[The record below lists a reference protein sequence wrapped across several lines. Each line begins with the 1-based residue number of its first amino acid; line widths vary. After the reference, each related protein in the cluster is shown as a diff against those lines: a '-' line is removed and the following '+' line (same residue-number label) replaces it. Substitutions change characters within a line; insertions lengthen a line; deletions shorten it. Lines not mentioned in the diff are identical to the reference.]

1 MAYYGFGSILPL
13 NPLVAAVAGLPKNFT
28 TGAMLKSSSP
38 AASITAAYKP
48 TPFVATGPAQSV
60 VGVSSDPTSPAFFN
74 VTGAG
79 SNCPGCNG
87 SAPTDYTQ
95 AYGLSAPATAA
106 APAGLVDV
114 SVDTTPLLLLGL
126 LALAYFAF
134 RK

>member
-1 MAYYGFGSILPL
+1 MAYYGFGSILPV
-13 NPLVAAVAGLPKNFT
+13 NPLVAALAGLPKNFN

-38 AASITAAYKP
+38 AAAVAKAAYVP
-48 TPFVATGPAQSV
+48 TPIVSTGPVASV
-60 VGVSSDPTSPAFFN
+60 IGVSSDPSSPAFFN
-74 VTGAG
+74 QGA
-79 SNCPGCNG
+79 SCPGC
-87 SAPTDYTQ
+87 APQGFEQ
-95 AYGLSAPATAA
+95 AYPQTQSAGGPVTLAA